1 MRYFIYLLIENLI
14 TRPQRVIKNLRS
26 FFREKKRKKKN
37 IVHIRALSLLS
48 TLKITL
54 RKENTII
61 LRVTGRTTEQKQK
74 QQLEERVAL

>member
-26 FFREKKRKKKN
+26 FFREKKREKKN

-54 RKENTII
+54 LKENTI
-61 LRVTGRTTEQKQK
+61 LRVTGITTEQKQK

>member
-1 MRYFIYLLIENLI
+1 MRYFMYLLIENLI

>member
-26 FFREKKRKKKN
+26 FFREKKKKKKKKQRP
-37 IVHIRALSLLS
+37 HSRALI

-54 RKENTII
+54 LKENTI
-61 LRVTGRTTEQKQK
+61 LRVTGITTEQKQK

>member
-54 RKENTII
+54 RKENTT
-61 LRVTGRTTEQKQK
+61 LSVTGIPTEQKQK

>member
-26 FFREKKRKKKN
+26 FFREKKKKKKN

-54 RKENTII
+54 LKENTI
-61 LRVTGRTTEQKQK
+61 LRVTGITTEQKQK
-74 QQLEERVAL
+74 QQQKERDALR

>member
-1 MRYFIYLLIENLI
+1 MN
-14 TRPQRVIKNLRS
+14 
-26 FFREKKRKKKN
+26 
-37 IVHIRALSLLS
+37 VHIRALSLLS

>member
-26 FFREKKRKKKN
+26 FFREKKKKKKN

-54 RKENTII
+54 LKENTI
-61 LRVTGRTTEQKQK
+61 LRDTGITTEQKQK
-74 QQLEERVAL
+74 QRLEERVAL